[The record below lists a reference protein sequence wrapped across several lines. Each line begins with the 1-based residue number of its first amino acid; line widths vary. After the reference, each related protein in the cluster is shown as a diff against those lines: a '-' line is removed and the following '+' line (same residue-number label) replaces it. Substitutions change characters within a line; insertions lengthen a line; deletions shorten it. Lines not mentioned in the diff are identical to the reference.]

1 VACSQSWLG
10 STEVLPRE
18 FFARPSVA
26 VAPDLLGCVIMHET
40 PEGPVAVEL
49 TEVEAYAGESDP
61 ASHAFHGRTARNAV
75 MFGPPGHVYV
85 YFTYG
90 MHFCMNLVCRQEVGA
105 SAVLLRAG
113 RVIEGMPLACARR
126 SGAASPTDTSSGAAS
141 PTDTSRSRAASP
153 SGTGVEADTAGR
165 SAAAGPRRGR
175 RLARAAPR
183 EVDLARGPARL
194 CEALGVDRS
203 HDGADASDPASPLR
217 AFAALKRI
225 PPGSISHG
233 PRVGVSRAAEVPW
246 RFWITGEPTVSPY
259 RAHAPRRAGPKPV
272 TSPKREGG
280 TIP

>member
-1 VACSQSWLG
+1 MPVVASLLWVACSQSWLG

-40 PEGPVAVEL
+40 PEGPVAVEV
-49 TEVEAYAGESDP
+49 TEVEAYAGQFDP

-126 SGAASPTDTSSGAAS
+126 SGAAR
-141 PTDTSRSRAASP
+141 PTDTSRSGVASP
-153 SGTGVEADTAGR
+153 SGTSVEADTAGR
-165 SAAAGPRRGR
+165 SAAAGPQRGR

-259 RAHAPRRAGPKPV
+259 RAHAPRRTAPKPV